1 MSTVHGTEQEW
12 TVVVGHSF
20 VQSGTREP
28 NLREL
33 YEERLVDNEM
43 ATCIYDCHPKTLFR
57 IDNYFV
63 NQFSLEG
70 KQTALHLH
78 CCLYLRL
85 FCKIRQ

>member
-1 MSTVHGTEQEW
+1 M
-12 TVVVGHSF
+12 VVGNSF

-43 ATCIYDCHPKTLFR
+43 ATCIYDCHPETLFR
-57 IDNYFV
+57 V
-63 NQFSLEG
+63 NNIFLNQLRLEC

-78 CCLYLRL
+78 
-85 FCKIRQ
+85 